1 MIYTQFRIKRYLPI
15 FFSIFIST
23 IFLSNC
29 ARLPK
34 PSIKNKTIL
43 VVKDEFVNT
52 SSYPPQIRIKF
63 NIKSS
68 NGLGGNFYV
77 MPSNGNAIISSLEPG
92 NYNISGYTRHAIG
105 QVTPKKNK
113 TYPLRLKFELKNN
126 QITVLN
132 RKIVAKQK
140 PYNSRGGWSFN
151 MNTKNVTDSEK
162 QEVINLL
169 RKDENF
175 SLWRIYEEKKYVQK
189 PKPEPEPKK
198 SFQKYRSCNANY
210 FNEASEENTVKSY
223 KKFLEYCGDS
233 DKNSYWYLTA
243 TRELEELQKQKEPE
257 PKVVLPKVTASPPKV
272 ISQSEKPQTIIIP
285 TGSLGEMSEARI
297 KILEKTL
304 ESKLDDHFAIVPKEL
319 FEEAQE
325 QAFQEM
331 DSDEC
336 TEDQC
341 ILMIKEILQIENAF
355 KMDLIVDEGDTQIS
369 ITWNDQDQKRVEED
383 YCEGCG
389 TRELRKMI
397 GGLVEKLVKGKN

>member
-189 PKPEPEPKK
+189 PKPVPVPEPKIDK
-198 SFQKYRSCNANY
+198 GDCGYRFYVRAT
-210 FNEASEENTVKSY
+210 EVNTVKSFRNFLNKCNDPGSSY
-223 KKFLEYCGDS
+223 YSIAYRTLNNKLKTKKS
-233 DKNSYWYLTA
+233 SPVKPS
-243 TRELEELQKQKEPE
+243 
-257 PKVVLPKVTASPPKV
+257 VVLPKVTVPTPK
-272 ISQSEKPQTIIIP
+272 ITDQSKKPQTIIIP
-285 TGSLGEMSEARI
+285 TGSLGKMNESRI

-304 ESKLDDHFAIVPKEL
+304 ESKLDDYFSIVPKDL
-319 FEEAQE
+319 YEEAENQVWDE
-325 QAFQEM
+325 L

-336 TEDQC
+336 TVEQC
-341 ILMIKEILQIENAF
+341 NMMIREFLQVENSF
-355 KMDLIVDEGDTQIS
+355 QMNLIVDEGDTQIS

>member
-1 MIYTQFRIKRYLPI
+1 MINLQFRKIKCLPLL
-15 FFSIFIST
+15 FTIFISI

-34 PSIKNKTIL
+34 PSINNSTIL
-43 VVKDEFVNT
+43 VIKDEFVNT

-63 NIKSS
+63 NIKSD
-68 NGLGGNFYV
+68 NGLEGNFYV
-77 MPSNGNAIISSLEPG
+77 IPSNGNAIISSLEPG
-92 NYNISGYTRHAIG
+92 NYNINGYSRHAIDRMN
-105 QVTPKKNK
+105 PKKIK
-113 TYPLRLKFELKNN
+113 TYPLGLKFELKKN

-140 PYNSRGGWSFN
+140 PYNSRGGWSFS

-169 RKDENF
+169 RKDKNF

-189 PKPEPEPKK
+189 PKPVPVPEPKIDK
-198 SFQKYRSCNANY
+198 GDCGYKFYVRAT
-210 FNEASEENTVKSY
+210 EVNTVKSFRNFLNKCNDPGSSY
-223 KKFLEYCGDS
+223 YSIAYRTLNNKLKTKKS
-233 DKNSYWYLTA
+233 SPVKPS
-243 TRELEELQKQKEPE
+243 
-257 PKVVLPKVTASPPKV
+257 VVLPKVTVPTPK
-272 ISQSEKPQTIIIP
+272 ITDQSKKPQTIIIP
-285 TGSLGEMSEARI
+285 TGSLGKMSEARI

-304 ESKLDDHFAIVPKEL
+304 ESKLDDYFSIVPKDL
-319 FEEAQE
+319 YEEAENQVWDE
-325 QAFQEM
+325 L

-336 TEDQC
+336 TTVQC
-341 ILMIKEILQIENAF
+341 DMMIREFLQVENSF
-355 KMDLIVDEGDTQIS
+355 QMYLIIDEGDTQIS

-397 GGLVEKLVKGKN
+397 GGLVEKLVKGNN

>member
-1 MIYTQFRIKRYLPI
+1 MKNTRYI
-15 FFSIFIST
+15 VFFLSLLVST
-23 IFLSNC
+23 LFLSNC

-34 PSIKNKTIL
+34 PSIQNKTIL
-43 VVKDEFVNT
+43 VVKDELNNT
-52 SSYPPQIRIKF
+52 SKFPPQMRLKF

-68 NGLGGNFYV
+68 NGLDGNFYV
-77 MPSNGNAIISSLEPG
+77 MPSNGNAIISSLDPG
-92 NYNISGYTRHAIG
+92 KYTINGYTTHAIG
-105 QVTPKKNK
+105 QVNPRKRSTI
-113 TYPLRLKFELKNN
+113 PLSLKFELKAN

-132 RKIVAKQK
+132 RKVVSKQE
-140 PYNSRGGWSFN
+140 PYNTRGGWTFN
-151 MNTKNVTDSEK
+151 HKIKNVTSKEK

-175 SLWRIYEEKKYVQK
+175 SLWSIYVENNYV
-189 PKPEPEPKK
+189 KK
-198 SFQKYRSCNANY
+198 SKVIPKTIIIPNELCSDGNYYKASKGKKLDLSNFLSDCGEIGHYNYQKAYS
-210 FNEASEENTVKSY
+210 
-223 KKFLEYCGDS
+223 L
-233 DKNSYWYLTA
+233 LTSKPS
-243 TRELEELQKQKEPE
+243 LPN
-257 PKVVLPKVTASPPKV
+257 PKVSLPKVKASPPKV
-272 ISQSEKPQTIIIP
+272 ISQTEKPQTIIIP
-285 TGSLGEMSEARI
+285 TGSLGKMSEARI

-355 KMDLIVDEGDTQIS
+355 KMDLISEDGDTQIS

-383 YCEGCG
+383 YCEGCKTKG
-389 TRELRKMI
+389 LRLMI
-397 GGLVEKLVKGKN
+397 GGLVEKLVKGNN